1 VTQTITCFL
10 SRKIKNKLSLNFK
23 AYKRRGSEVP
33 NPGELEKRSPKKY
46 IFCFK
51 EETTACRDREERE
64 CASLSS
70 THTVR
75 VRRRFGKTV
84 AVGGGSGGGGWTA
97 PGELHR

>member
-23 AYKRRGSEVP
+23 PYKRRGSEVP

-51 EETTACRDREERE
+51 EETTACRDSEERE
-64 CASLSS
+64 SASLS

-75 VRRRFGKTV
+75 VRRRFGETV
-84 AVGGGSGGGGWTA
+84 AVGGGVGGWTA